1 MVPLLHNNSSM
12 EYRTDVRL
20 GQIPYL
26 FIYLFIYLFS
36 QVIIVI
42 TENTVA

>member
-1 MVPLLHNNSSM
+1 MAQLTKPGP
-12 EYRTDVRL
+12 ETK
-20 GQIPYL
+20 

>member
-1 MVPLLHNNSSM
+1 MVKFGAN
-12 EYRTDVRL
+12 Y
-20 GQIPYL
+20 